1 MAAIAV
7 GGLLVIKTLEDIA
20 KAIAELPLDDLKQF
34 RAWFE
39 QFEITHFDQTIEQ
52 DINAGKLDQLAEQAL
67 ADFQA
72 CPAREL

>member
-7 GGLLVIKTLEDIA
+7 DGILVMKTLEDIA
-20 KAIAELPLDDLKQF
+20 KAIAELPLDELKQF

-39 QFEITHFDQTIEQ
+39 QFETTHFDKMIEQ
-52 DINAGKLDQLAEQAL
+52 DVNAGKLDQLAEQAL